1 MAAWSA
7 VLFQSSTGDV
17 GQDGNSAAWPTSPTP
32 PGPTYILAATRG
44 HIPGPALQ
52 DKMQLLMQ
60 MHFELFGGNL
70 L

>member
-1 MAAWSA
+1 MEYSPLSA
-7 VLFQSSTGDV
+7 LQ

-32 PGPTYILAATRG
+32 PGPTYILTVTHG
-44 HIPGPALQ
+44 HIPGPAILQ

-60 MHFELFGGNL
+60 MHFELFVGSL